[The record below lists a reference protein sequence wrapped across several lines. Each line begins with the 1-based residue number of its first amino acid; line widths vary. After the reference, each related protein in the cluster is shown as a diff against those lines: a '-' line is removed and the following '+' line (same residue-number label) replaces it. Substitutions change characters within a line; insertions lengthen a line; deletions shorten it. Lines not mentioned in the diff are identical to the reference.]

1 MPRIFHKSI
10 ATYPFLIRIGYF
22 ILVLLV
28 VWLPFAIPIYL
39 LFNRNNP
46 NFVSILTMG
55 LLYLEFIW
63 LLRLWSQ
70 QVYQN
75 ANGLKTY
82 GLTWQRK
89 TAIELL
95 NGLAIGL
102 IFTGLLFSVEALLGW
117 VTFDRPSANWWQIAS
132 EGLLISLGIGFVEE
146 LFFRGWLLNELEKDY
161 QLNQALW
168 YNALIFAGLHFLK
181 PLSEIIRTFP
191 QFPALVLLGLTLGWA
206 KRSRSNR
213 LGMSIGLHSGLVWG
227 YYMLNVGKLIQY
239 TGQASPL
246 LTGIDKNPLAG
257 VMGLL
262 FLSILAIWMRQ
273 RGRSSRRG
281 GEGMRE

>member
-10 ATYPFLIRIGYF
+10 ATYPFPIRIGYF

-39 LFNRNNP
+39 LFNQNNP

-55 LLYLEFIW
+55 LLYLEFLW

-70 QVYQN
+70 QVYHN

-117 VTFDRPSANWWQIAS
+117 VTFNQPDAHLWQIVS
-132 EGLLISLGIGFVEE
+132 EGLLISFGISFVEE
-146 LFFRGWLLNELEKDY
+146 LFFRGWLLDELEKDY
-161 QLNQALW
+161 HPKQALW
-168 YNALIFAGLHFLK
+168 YSALIYASLHFLK

-206 KRSRSNR
+206 KRSCSNR
-213 LGMSIGLHSGLVWG
+213 LGMNIGLHSGLVWG
-227 YYMLNVGKLIQY
+227 YYILNVGKLIQY
-239 TGQASPL
+239 TGKVSPL

-257 VMGLL
+257 GMGIL

-273 RGRSSRRG
+273 RGRSSV
-281 GEGMRE
+281 